1 MVQVSAK
8 AQAQPQGL
16 AVLGTDTI
24 HFPETILKG
33 DTIMAVF
40 HIANHSNAP
49 FKIYQVYAS
58 CQCTA
63 PQYAH
68 DTFQPGRVDSVVMFF
83 HSKNTTETS
92 FEKYV
97 LLLTPIGE
105 RAFFLK
111 GTMYTPTAKDR
122 TRKPKMHYINNT
134 IKS

>member
-1 MVQVSAK
+1 MVSAT
-8 AQAQPQGL
+8 AQDTHSGL

-83 HSKNTTETS
+83 HSKNTTETN

-105 RAFFLK
+105 KAFFLK
-111 GTMYTPTAKDR
+111 GTMYIPSALDK
-122 TRKPKMHYINNT
+122 TRQPKMHHISNST
-134 IKS
+134 KP